1 MNEIP
6 PDLLN
11 RLCRV
16 VERTFGLRAG
26 PLEPGLDGALAD
38 RSRELNVTPADLM
51 DRLTSGEKVDEG
63 ELACVV
69 HKLMLGHTRF
79 RRHERVWDWL
89 EGNLDSLDLNPP
101 INALV
106 PGCSTGEEAYEL
118 AMALAERFGLEHV
131 FVTGLD
137 LSRQALES
145 ATQGVYPEAEVQR
158 LPPDRVTRYFKPRG
172 QGLVEVVEPLKRRVR
187 FQWANIASGIPS
199 GPYHVIF
206 LRNLLTYLTDSAVEQ
221 VLQSVAGATARGS
234 ILVLAPQETFML
246 GARPWA
252 APVEPG
258 LPVYRCSN
266 LAPERNDSRPRAAS
280 RLTPLPHEQ
289 RAPLPT
295 PFPPVTTK
303 PGAKSEA
310 PSPKPHAPSPTPQAP
325 SPKPQARC
333 LVLPGPAL
341 GRSSAEWRRFEGR
354 LKALL
359 SSPPPTVT
367 FDLSLLH
374 KADYHVEKSLSAAVR
389 LLRASGTEVL
399 FVGGGNFLG
408 PLFHPVSSR

>member
-89 EGNLDSLDLNPP
+89 EGNLDSLDLDPP

-106 PGCSTGEEAYEL
+106 PGCSTGEEAYDL
-118 AMALAERFGLEHV
+118 AMVLAEQFGLEHV

-137 LSRQALES
+137 LSHQALDR
-145 ATQGVYPEAEVQR
+145 AARGVYPSAEAER
-158 LPPDRVTRYFKPRG
+158 LPADRVSRYFQPRG
-172 QGLVEVVEPLKRRVR
+172 HGLVEVVEPLKRRVR

-221 VLQSVAGATARGS
+221 VLQSVAGATVRDA

-258 LPVYRCSN
+258 LPVYRCST
-266 LAPERNDSRPRAAS
+266 LAPECNDNRARAAS
-280 RLTPLPHEQ
+280 RLTPLPQEQ

-295 PFPPVTTK
+295 PQSPLPTPPAFAQGSGVVFDN
-303 PGAKSEA
+303 PQSEI
-310 PSPKPHAPSPTPQAP
+310 PTPQ
-325 SPKPQARC
+325 SNQ

-341 GRSSAEWRRFEGR
+341 GRSSEKWLEFEAR

-359 SSPPPTVT
+359 DSPPPTVT